1 MKNSISGSTTSC
13 QTKKIN
19 YMKIRLNKITG
30 RLEIRTRKR
39 IIAFSCDI
47 LKGSYYLLP
56 TVRFDVS
63 RAYVE
68 KSIWFFFLGA
78 FVLIDIFKIR
88 D

>member
-1 MKNSISGSTTSC
+1 
-13 QTKKIN
+13 
-19 YMKIRLNKITG
+19 MKIRLNKITD

-47 LKGSYYLLP
+47 LKGSYYLVP
-56 TVRFDVS
+56 TVRFDTS

-68 KSIWFFFLGA
+68 KSICFFFLGA
-78 FVLIDIFKIR
+78 FVFIDIFKIR

>member
-1 MKNSISGSTTSC
+1 MKTSISGSTTSC

-19 YMKIRLNKITG
+19 YMKIRINNSTG

-63 RAYVE
+63 SAYVE

>member
-1 MKNSISGSTTSC
+1 
-13 QTKKIN
+13 
-19 YMKIRLNKITG
+19 MKIIINNSTG

>member
-1 MKNSISGSTTSC
+1 MKTSISGSTTSC

-19 YMKIRLNKITG
+19 YMKIRINNSTG
-30 RLEIRTRKR
+30 RIEIRTRKR

>member
-1 MKNSISGSTTSC
+1 MKTSISGSTTSC
-13 QTKKIN
+13 QTKKIK
-19 YMKIRLNKITG
+19 YMKIRLNKSTG

-63 RAYVE
+63 RAYGE
-68 KSIWFFFLGA
+68 KSFWFLFIGA

>member
-1 MKNSISGSTTSC
+1 MKTSISGSTTSC

-19 YMKIRLNKITG
+19 YMKIRINNSTG

-63 RAYVE
+63 MAYVE

>member
-1 MKNSISGSTTSC
+1 MKTSISGSITSC
-13 QTKKIN
+13 QTKKIK
-19 YMKIRLNKITG
+19 YMKIRINNSTG

-47 LKGSYYLLP
+47 IKGSYYLVP
-56 TVRFDVS
+56 TVRFDTS

-68 KSIWFFFLGA
+68 KSLWFLFLGS
-78 FVLIDIFKIR
+78 FVLIDIFKTR

>member
-1 MKNSISGSTTSC
+1 
-13 QTKKIN
+13 
-19 YMKIRLNKITG
+19 MKIRINNSTG

-47 LKGSYYLLP
+47 LKGSYYLLS